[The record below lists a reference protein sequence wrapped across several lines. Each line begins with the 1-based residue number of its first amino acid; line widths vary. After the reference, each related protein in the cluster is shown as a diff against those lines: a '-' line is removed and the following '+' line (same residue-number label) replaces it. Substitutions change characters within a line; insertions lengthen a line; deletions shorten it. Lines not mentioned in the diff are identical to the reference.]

1 MKFGDV
7 LRELMEEQEI
17 TQVKLANDLNLRSS
31 TIGHYVRN
39 EREPD
44 FELLKTFSRYFHVP
58 IDYLLGNTTQD
69 NYELTSDEQRFLRK
83 YRALSPDQ
91 KEMCLIMAQG
101 FISQRKKDT
110 HI

>member
-7 LRELMEEQEI
+7 LRELMEEKEI

-44 FELLKTFSRYFHVP
+44 FELLKTRSGITYKDPTLSLSSLQILKNREIEQKNSNLISH
-58 IDYLLGNTTQD
+58 TQ
-69 NYELTSDEQRFLRK
+69 FL
-83 YRALSPDQ
+83 
-91 KEMCLIMAQG
+91 
-101 FISQRKKDT
+101 KKT
-110 HI
+110 KI

>member
-7 LRELMEEQEI
+7 LRELMEEKEI
-17 TQVKLANDLNLRSS
+17 TQVKLAKDLNLRSS

-44 FELLKTFSRYFHVP
+44 FELLKTFSRYFHVS

-69 NYELTSDEQRFLRK
+69 IYQLTSDEQNLLRK
-83 YRALSPDQ
+83 YRTLSSEQ
-91 KEMCLIMAQG
+91 KELCLYLAQG
-101 FISQRKKDT
+101 LILQNQKKDK
-110 HI
+110 